1 MYNKLI
7 IFAGTNS
14 SADLVNDLSE
24 EQSSRQSHLVK
35 RDTSLYSNTPRQSYF
50 LTSKEIRVKDISNV
64 LKVKSRDSYRIFLD
78 EFKVKYGIFTDT
90 IDGHRSLFIFVPCIS
105 LCNCGIFYWSSCC
118 FILFPFSL
126 MKYEMDISQTR
137 IPSIHMT
144 VAGRKNSNNGIETN
158 SYNVF

>member
-1 MYNKLI
+1 MYNNLI

-24 EQSSRQSHLVK
+24 EQSSRQSNLVK

-105 LCNCGIFYWSSCC
+105 LYNCVMFY
-118 FILFPFSL
+118 
-126 MKYEMDISQTR
+126 
-137 IPSIHMT
+137 
-144 VAGRKNSNNGIETN
+144 
-158 SYNVF
+158 

>member
-7 IFAGTNS
+7 MFAGTNS

-24 EQSSRQSHLVK
+24 EKSSRQSHLVK

-78 EFKVKYGIFTDT
+78 EFKVKYGFFTDT
-90 IDGHRSLFIFVPCIS
+90 IDGHKSLFIFVPCIS
-105 LCNCGIFYWSSCC
+105 LCNCVMFYWSS
-118 FILFPFSL
+118 FWFVLFPFSL
-126 MKYEMDISQTR
+126 MKYEIDISQTL
-137 IPSIHMT
+137 ISSIHMT
-144 VAGRKNSNNGIETN
+144 VGGRKNSNNCIETN
-158 SYNVF
+158 SYNVC

>member
-7 IFAGTNS
+7 MFAGTNS

-24 EQSSRQSHLVK
+24 EKSSRQSHLVK

-90 IDGHRSLFIFVPCIS
+90 TDCHRSLFIFVPCIS
-105 LCNCGIFYWSSCC
+105 
-118 FILFPFSL
+118 
-126 MKYEMDISQTR
+126 
-137 IPSIHMT
+137 
-144 VAGRKNSNNGIETN
+144 
-158 SYNVF
+158 